1 MEKTKGNFFKKH
13 SHLCWSVLSLAIAMS
28 VWQLISMTEGGGMV
42 FSPPIEVFSRMGDY
56 FMNGKLWEHTS
67 VSLMRVLGGFGIGFI
82 LSIPM
87 AFLIGWY
94 KPFRLIVEPW
104 IRFVKS
110 IPPIAYI
117 PLVVAGVGIG
127 ESSKI
132 LVIFIACFLTSVI
145 TIYQGV
151 LNVDE
156 TLIKAAKVLG
166 AKDSDMFIKVVVPAS
181 LPFIMT
187 AMKLGLSASLTTL
200 VAAEMVGAVG
210 GLGTMI
216 QGASQYFQMDVVLM
230 GIVVIGIMGLVL
242 QSVVEFLE
250 KKLTSWQEKREI

>member
-1 MEKTKGNFFKKH
+1 MKNKDTFFARHKH
-13 SHLCWSVLSLAIAMS
+13 LGWSALSLIIAIA
-28 VWQLISMTEGGGMV
+28 VWQLISMTKGGGVV
-42 FSPPIEVFSRMGDY
+42 FAPPLEVLARAGEY
-56 FMNGKLWEHTS
+56 AMNGMLWEHTGP
-67 VSLMRVLGGFGIGFI
+67 SLMRVVSGFALGFVA
-82 LSIPM
+82 SIPM

-104 IRFVKS
+104 IKFIKS

-117 PLVVAGVGIG
+117 PLVVVGAGIG
-127 ESSKI
+127 EKAKI
-132 LVIFIACFLTSVI
+132 VVIFIACFLTCVI

-166 AKDSDMFIKVVVPAS
+166 AKDTDMFIKVVVPAS

-200 VAAEMVGAVG
+200 VAAEMTGAMT

-216 QGASQYFQMDVVLM
+216 QSASQYFQMDIVLL
-230 GIVVIGIMGLVL
+230 GILVIGVMGMILQALVEL
-242 QSVVEFLE
+242 LE
-250 KKLTSWQEKREI
+250 KKLTGWQEKREI